1 MVNGL
6 SRGRAPALVQAP
18 PPPALNERSDA
29 PPTTG
34 AEDGTPSRLAEAAVE
49 APTRVQRSGCEPLCI
64 SAFKKHRDAH
74 YITCAMVVGEG
85 NRLWPS
91 GGCDELEGGVQA
103 VWRRGRGGFGH
114 H

>member
-1 MVNGL
+1 MATGELPPTEVASKL
-6 SRGRAPALVQAP
+6 PALLQAP

-74 YITCAMVVGEG
+74 YMCH
-85 NRLWPS
+85 
-91 GGCDELEGGVQA
+91 GCG
-103 VWRRGRGGFGH
+103 
-114 H
+114 